1 MKNLAIIPARSGS
14 KGLKDKN
21 IKELKG
27 KPLIAYSIAA
37 ALETNI
43 FDEIMVSTDSMEY
56 AKIAQKY
63 GAQVPFLRSSDL
75 ATDLTDSWEVV
86 ENVLNNY
93 IAIGKKFDTVTFLQ
107 PTSPL
112 RTDNEIREAM
122 KLFIDNQ
129 ADSVVSITAI
139 EHPIQWSL
147 SLEDNKMI
155 HFREPENSTK
165 RRQELEMFYRENGAI
180 YIVTTNKILHRQSI
194 YSGRCLGYVMQSD
207 KSIDIDSKMDFR
219 LAEFYLVQ
227 GGEIKNA

>member
-21 IKELKG
+21 IKELNG
-27 KPLIAYSIAA
+27 KPLIAYSIEA
-37 ALETNI
+37 ALEADI
-43 FDEIMVSTDSMEY
+43 FDEIMVSTDSEKY
-56 AKIAQKY
+56 AQIARQY
-63 GAQVPFLRSSDL
+63 GAQVPFLRSDDL

-93 IAIGKKFDTVTFLQ
+93 IAIGKKFDTVTLLQ

-122 KLFIDNQ
+122 NLFINNQ

-147 SLEDNKMI
+147 SLEDNKRI

-165 RRQELEMFYRENGAI
+165 RRQELKMFYRENGAI
-180 YIVTTNKILHRQSI
+180 YIVMANKILHGQSI
-194 YSGRCLGYVMQSD
+194 YSGRCLGYAMQSD

-219 LAEFYLVQ
+219 LAEVYLNQ
-227 GGEIKNA
+227 WGK